1 MSAIT
6 THILDATLGQP
17 AAGVQV
23 RLLQWRQDAYVLLD
37 QKLTDADGRIKDFAL
52 DELAVGAY
60 QLIFEVKPYFQQKT
74 RSCFYPRVNI
84 EFEVESTVRHYHVP
98 LLISPYSYSTYRGS

>member
-23 RLLQWRQDAYVLLD
+23 HLLQWQAGRLVLLD
-37 QKLTDADGRIKDFAL
+37 QQLTDADGRIQDFAMGPL
-52 DELAVGAY
+52 LAGTY
-60 QLIFEVKPYFQQKT
+60 QLIFEVKPYFQQQA
-74 RSCFYPRVNI
+74 RPCFYPRVSI
-84 EFEVESTVRHYHVP
+84 EFEVDTTDRHYHVP